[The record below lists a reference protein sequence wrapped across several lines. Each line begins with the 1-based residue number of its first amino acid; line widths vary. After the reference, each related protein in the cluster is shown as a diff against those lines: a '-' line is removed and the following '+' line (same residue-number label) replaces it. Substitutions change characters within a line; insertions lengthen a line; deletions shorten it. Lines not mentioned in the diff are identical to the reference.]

1 MSSSALPDLSGLV
14 ALAREQNLDLRP
26 VLLRVQTDLFVAA
39 PNRDQGTI
47 NAFEALALGFL
58 AVVDDDTAGIVARK
72 LAPLADTPPR
82 VIEMLLARG
91 GQARQAVIQ
100 EMPRLPRKV
109 AAAVLADEPGL
120 APVLAARADLDAAT
134 LVELL
139 GRKEDA
145 VDLSLARN
153 CAVVLGRALQQLV
166 ERGRERPRLA
176 AALLAREDL
185 SVSDEAA
192 LYVHA
197 DAPRRAR
204 IRERLETHAPLI
216 AAIRSAAL
224 PRASDAACDDLLAR
238 AADGDGPG
246 FRTSLTQILG
256 VSPLSAAL
264 WRFDDEAHREF
275 VALALVAVGIP
286 SEDAIRIFLTLDRA
300 VACSVWAVFHLA
312 EIVRATPRGVALY
325 LTEATLGTTTGR
337 GPARHMPLLDASGAP
352 DRSQPLSRQSPAR
365 IASAPHKRDLRAG

>member
-1 MSSSALPDLSGLV
+1 
-14 ALAREQNLDLRP
+14 
-26 VLLRVQTDLFVAA
+26 
-39 PNRDQGTI
+39 
-47 NAFEALALGFL
+47 
-58 AVVDDDTAGIVARK
+58 
-72 LAPLADTPPR
+72 
-82 VIEMLLARG
+82 
-91 GQARQAVIQ
+91 
-100 EMPRLPRKV
+100 
-109 AAAVLADEPGL
+109 
-120 APVLAARADLDAAT
+120 
-134 LVELL
+134 
-139 GRKEDA
+139 
-145 VDLSLARN
+145 
-153 CAVVLGRALQQLV
+153 VVLGRALQQLV

-312 EIVRATPRGVALY
+312 EIVRATPRAVALY